1 MSRTDRLAAWLYERP
16 RVRRAWRVCCA
27 LWCGA
32 AWAVLAAPTAAAA
45 PYAPTG
51 PNVGEGQPFMAWTGL
66 HDSYGVP
73 VSSYY
78 ISTVSAFTAAKD
90 AVAAQP
96 LGLSLFD
103 PLSWVDALVN
113 GGTAAVSNILATGL
127 LAVECALLIFIAAA
141 GIWLIKFALS
151 APWLSWLASLAN
163 PFANSINVMV
173 DQLYVIPIALLVCC
187 GVGGVIALTKGMGRG
202 LGIILGG
209 FLIILLIYLLLRQP
223 IHDMLGP
230 DGVLGIGQYLGF
242 MVAEGAVH
250 NGPMAPGG
258 GGAQLDALISLLCD
272 ALLREPIQMI
282 NFNTVVDDIPA
293 CANAWSGAIMTGQ
306 VAAPA
311 QAMASCGDPGALTY
325 ASGLGLR
332 TAGWCLVVILVEL
345 VVMFALVY
353 IGFHVIII
361 GFKSFFNVLVL
372 LVAAPLAVAPGP
384 TRRFGRRSAHKL
396 IIDMVEMLITTAG
409 LGVLAII
416 LAEVT
421 SGSVPGLTG
430 MTSPLAKLFM
440 MLLLAVAG
448 AIAYHHMLVSLRHGR
463 GFWGTLHHWHSALGR
478 FGSDQQYIDSLSVT
492 ATGYSLSGW
501 RRRRME
507 YPDDSGH
514 PLYRAPKTSD
524 LWPPNANAK
533 GKHHHPDHQPKGGA
547 DRPGRAAHP
556 APGGGGGDGDLAA
569 AAAKLEAAAAALAAA
584 AGGGRASHATG
595 GDGPSGRSSPSGGD
609 GPSGRS
615 GPGTRD
621 SDGPSAAGRVGH
633 AMGSVGRAVG
643 TAAETAAAP
652 EAEAAKLG
660 GEAVAGRA
668 GSGHASEG
676 PGSGPSQEAP
686 FTPEEVDWDW
696 PSRQTPTPPDP
707 DPDGHWQPPV
717 NPPGGQQPRPG
728 R

>member
-1 MSRTDRLAAWLYERP
+1 MSRTEKFVAWLYERP
-16 RVRRAWRVCCA
+16 RLRRAWRVCCA
-27 LWCGA
+27 LWFGA
-32 AWAVLAAPTAAAA
+32 AWAVLAAPSAAAA
-45 PYAPTG
+45 PYLPTG

-73 VSSYY
+73 VSAYF
-78 ISTVSAFTAAKD
+78 ISTVSPFTAAKD

-96 LGLSLFD
+96 MGLSLFN

-113 GGTAAVSNILATGL
+113 GGAAAVSNILATGF
-127 LAVECALLIFIAAA
+127 LAVESAVLIFIGAA
-141 GIWLIKFALS
+141 GIWIIKFALS

-163 PFANSINVMV
+163 PFVNSINVMV
-173 DQLYVIPIALLVCC
+173 DQLYVIPIALLFCC
-187 GVGGVIALTKGMGRG
+187 GIGGVIALTKGMGRG

-223 IHDMLGP
+223 VHDMLGP

-250 NGPMAPGG
+250 NGPMAVGG
-258 GGAQLDALISLLCD
+258 NGASLDALTSLLCD

-282 NFNTVVDDIPA
+282 NFNTVVDDIPS
-293 CANAWSGAIMTGQ
+293 CANAWSGAIMSGQ

-325 ASGLGLR
+325 AGGLGLR
-332 TAGWCLVVILVEL
+332 TAGWCLVVILVEF

-361 GFKSFFNVLVL
+361 GLKSFFNVLVL
-372 LVAAPLAVAPGP
+372 VVAAPLAVAPGP

-396 IIDMVEMLITTAG
+396 VIDGVEMLVTTAG

-430 MTSPLAKLFM
+430 MSSPLAKLFM

-463 GFWGTLHHWHSALGR
+463 GFWGTLNHWHSRIGE
-478 FGSDQQYIDSLSVT
+478 FGNKQQYVDYLSVT
-492 ATGYSLSGW
+492 ATGHSLSG
-501 RRRRME
+501 RRRTRW
-507 YPDDSGH
+507 YHS
-514 PLYRAPKTSD
+514 PKTSD
-524 LWPPNANAK
+524 LWP
-533 GKHHHPDHQPKGGA
+533 GKESDKSDKTQPPAIPVFLVDDPIG
-547 DRPGRAAHP
+547 PGRPAHP
-556 APGGGGGDGDLAA
+556 TPGGTGSPGGG
-569 AAAKLEAAAAALAAA
+569 
-584 AGGGRASHATG
+584 SS
-595 GDGPSGRSSPSGGD
+595 GPSGGSSGPSGGS
-609 GPSGRS
+609 GGSAPS
-615 GPGTRD
+615 
-621 SDGPSAAGRVGH
+621 RVGH
-633 AMGSVGRAVG
+633 GMAGVGRTVG
-643 TAAETAAAP
+643 TAAKVAETVAAP
-652 EAEAAKLG
+652 EAEAAKLA
-660 GEAVAGRA
+660 GEALVGRA
-668 GSGHASEG
+668 GSGHASRG
-676 PGSGPSQEAP
+676 PGSGPAQPP
-686 FTPEEVDWDW
+686 FTPEEADWDW
-696 PSRQTPTPPDP
+696 PSRQTPAPPDP
-707 DPDGHWQPPV
+707 DPDGPWQPPE